1 MAVTSTIMLI
11 SNAQSN
17 AHTMGLI
24 PFLKSHDNY
33 MPDASLPV
41 KLTLMLPNFE
51 RIRNSTILR
60 EFVALC
66 EGYAL
71 PTFDK
76 DCPENMK
83 NRMILKVR

>member
-1 MAVTSTIMLI
+1 
-11 SNAQSN
+11 
-17 AHTMGLI
+17 
-24 PFLKSHDNY
+24 

-51 RIRNSTILR
+51 RIRNSTIFR

-66 EGYAL
+66 EGYAF

-76 DCPENMK
+76 DWQAPGFAVTLQ
-83 NRMILKVR
+83 IVFALTFF

>member
-41 KLTLMLPNFE
+41 KLTLML
-51 RIRNSTILR
+51 
-60 EFVALC
+60 
-66 EGYAL
+66 
-71 PTFDK
+71 
-76 DCPENMK
+76 
-83 NRMILKVR
+83 LKGQLISECLLGVIDFPKKQQKI